1 MPATNL
7 SFASAAAGQNRDARN
22 GTRTDGRGS
31 NSGEWSRQG
40 RSTNGTLTFRRASTT
55 PSQSMSQS
63 NVPSEAVP
71 SSAVPSESHPV
82 PSQYSRDELL
92 SVYDHLDPGD
102 ASSLFVSGWNPGHL
116 NGNST
121 ATRGWGNRN
130 DTHVL
135 PQEPDLCWDAS
146 ASTIASN
153 LRDLTQEEREL
164 LASDINAAAKPPQ
177 QNVKDSGNQPGG
189 GAALNGRKTSVSQG
203 TGGNFSLASPT
214 SASRP
219 GTRRRETTDTNP
231 FSSGGG
237 LNSPLSARQPR
248 EEGGSFWG
256 RKNADVKE
264 TTFEEPE
271 DAPASATKPNPMM
284 PFSLMRNNST
294 TANSG
299 LGTAS
304 SIWGQAQNATTPGA
318 TTPSAIGGGGG
329 FGNFALP
336 GATSAIGEKRP
347 GNTRGESR
355 LAHLIPKDSS
365 DSMNARAA
373 EAATVSSWRARP
385 RTDTDPFGGEDN
397 LSGSAS
403 LGGAQDTSPPPQG
416 HRGSTFDTPVKGS
429 AGDFGMA
436 GLNIGRRPD
445 QDHEPLSPSETN
457 PYRSPPG
464 ERGEHEDAGE
474 RLHSHG
480 LGLGG
485 NEHIAGPFGGG
496 LPRGF
501 APAGFDGSD
510 RSQTSSVGAKAYPS
524 LGALGGWPTSATP
537 DRERNPNPFGNAF
550 GGSLGGSLFN
560 PMGDLHSPSLGNLN
574 GVFGPPSTTG
584 LAGSGS
590 IGRGS
595 KLGSLFPA
603 AMQSQMHA
611 HDNESLSDSMPD
623 IRQVN
628 PLGAIGRNAF
638 GDHSRETESPMRAGR
653 GFFADILNPEA
664 SRTPATSEP
673 HQGGVAAASQGQGF
687 PQGPGTPFSGAQA
700 SEPQSAQART
710 MVMPDRMRWVYL
722 DPQGQQQGPFTGLEM
737 NDWYKANF
745 FTPDLRVKKVE
756 DPEFEPLGQLIR
768 RIGNSREPFLVPQ
781 IGIPHGPA
789 TVPGP
794 FSSTSGVVQPP
805 LVGAFPS
812 FGRTLTAQEQN
823 DLERRKQEE
832 QYLMAQQRDLL
843 SNQQRLARA
852 QLQGHPGLHHHS
864 SAHSLQSQPSFGSIA
879 SPVTLPPQAPIGPI
893 GATNAFFGGHPAHQP
908 IGHGSTGL
916 DMFRE
921 DGLSTQERDLL
932 ANLQQRSNEVMN
944 GQQSQAP
951 IGEQSQESFRDRLP
965 RSNELLDDA
974 EGFRA
979 RLQEFEQYQA
989 ENGQVE
995 QQHGGAPTSG
1005 PADGSAAAQL
1015 TKAQSAAMEEMMAG
1029 QDDDEFANE
1038 ADNAAMNKQFQQA
1051 QAAEAMKNSGLPM
1064 PFPPPQSGTPLPAPA
1079 PQRVKSNLP
1088 EQYATSSRSDT
1099 PDITPSSAA
1108 AQPPPL
1114 APWAKDTS
1122 ESHRGPSLK
1131 EIQEAEAKKA
1141 AKAEEALAASRRAMA
1156 EQEAAREREKAA
1168 ALASGLP
1175 TTSTWGTASPVNL
1188 PSTGS
1193 PWAKPAAAPK
1203 GPAPGLAAPQQSSDK
1218 KKTLAEIQRE
1228 EEVRKQKA
1236 KETAAV
1242 QVGVPSAAGKRY
1254 ADLAS
1259 KPNAT
1264 SLPASA
1270 AASATSSPAAGWATV
1285 GAGGKVKIPTG
1296 PAASR
1301 SVSTTN
1307 LKPAVAAPAVAP
1319 KPIVKPAGVAAP
1331 SGRNEAMEEF
1341 KKWLNVQL
1349 TRGTTGILDMN
1360 EFIKSL
1366 MEMPLDIDI
1375 IAEIIYGNSKTMNGQ
1390 HFAMEFIRR
1399 KKLAE
1404 RGVVEKQTIDVP
1416 AQTGNTGGWN
1426 EVAKKSTKTEAS
1438 SEAAALP
1445 AGFKVVPGRKKGK
1458 K

>member
-7 SFASAAAGQNRDARN
+7 SFASAAAGQNRDSRN
-22 GTRTDGRGS
+22 GTRADGRGS

-40 RSTNGTLTFRRASTT
+40 RSINGTLTFRRSSTT

-71 SSAVPSESHPV
+71 SSTAPPESHV
-82 PSQYSRDELL
+82 PSQYSREQMLA
-92 SVYDHLDPGD
+92 VYDHLEPSGD
-102 ASSLFVSGWNPGHL
+102 ASSLFVSGWNPGHV

-153 LRDLTQEEREL
+153 LRDLTAEESDL
-164 LASDINAAAKPPQ
+164 LGSDINAAAKPPQ
-177 QNVKDSGNQPGG
+177 QNAKDGGNQVGG
-189 GAALNGRKTSVSQG
+189 GGLALNGRKTSVSQG

-231 FSSGGG
+231 FSGGGG
-237 LNSPLSARQPR
+237 LNSPLSARPPR
-248 EEGGSFWG
+248 DEGGPFWG
-256 RKNADVKE
+256 RKNTDVKE
-264 TTFEEPE
+264 TTTFEEPE
-271 DAPASATKPNPMM
+271 ERAASGAKPNPMM
-284 PFSLMRNNST
+284 PFGLMRNNST
-294 TANSG
+294 AANPA
-299 LGTAS
+299 LGATSA
-304 SIWGQAQNATTPGA
+304 IWGQAPQTATTPGA
-318 TTPSAIGGGGG
+318 STPSATIGGGG

-365 DSMNARAA
+365 DSINARAA
-373 EAATVSSWRARP
+373 EGAGASSWRARP
-385 RTDTDPFGGEDN
+385 RTDTDPFGGDDN

-416 HRGSTFDTPVKGS
+416 HRGSTFDTP
-429 AGDFGMA
+429 
-436 GLNIGRRPD
+436 
-445 QDHEPLSPSETN
+445 
-457 PYRSPPG
+457 PPG
-464 ERGEHEDAGE
+464 ERGEHDDAGD
-474 RLHSHG
+474 RHHGHG

-485 NEHIAGPFGGG
+485 NEHIAGPFGSG

-501 APAGFDGSD
+501 APGGGFDGSD
-510 RSQTSSVGAKAYPS
+510 RSQTSSVGAKGYPS
-524 LGALGGWPTSATP
+524 LGNLSGMGGWPTSAATP
-537 DRERNPNPFGNAF
+537 DRERNPFGSAF

-574 GVFGPPSTTG
+574 GVFGPPSATG

-603 AMQSQMHA
+603 AMQSQMQA
-611 HDNESLSDSMPD
+611 HDNESLSDSVPD
-623 IRQVN
+623 LRQVN

-638 GDHSRETESPMRAGR
+638 GDHSRDTESPMRGGR
-653 GFFADILNPEA
+653 GFFADMFNTEA

-673 HQGGVAAASQGQGF
+673 LQAAAAATSQGQGF
-687 PQGPGTPFSGAQA
+687 PQASGTPFSGAQP
-700 SEPQSAQART
+700 SEPPSAQART

-832 QYLMAQQRDLL
+832 QYLMAQQRDIL

-852 QLQGHPGLHHHS
+852 QLGGHPNLHHHS

-893 GATNAFFGGHPAHQP
+893 GATNAFLAGTRPTSPSA
-908 IGHGSTGL
+908 T
-916 DMFRE
+916 
-921 DGLSTQERDLL
+921 ERDLL
-932 ANLQQRSNEVMN
+932 ANLQQRSNEVLT
-944 GQQSQAP
+944 GQQSQPP

-965 RSNELLDDA
+965 RSSDLLEDD

-989 ENGQVE
+989 ENGQME
-995 QQHGGAPTSG
+995 QSHG
-1005 PADGSAAAQL
+1005 ADHPSGSADEEATAQL
-1015 TKAQSAAMEEMMAG
+1015 TESQSAAMEEMMAS
-1029 QDDDEFANE
+1029 QDDEQFSHE
-1038 ADNAAMNKQFQQA
+1038 AESAAMNKQFQQA

-1079 PQRVKSNLP
+1079 PQRIKSNLP
-1088 EQYATSSRSDT
+1088 EFYATSSRSET

-1114 APWAKDTS
+1114 APWAKETS

-1168 ALASGLP
+1168 ALATGLP
-1175 TTSTWGTASPVNL
+1175 TTSTWGTASPVNTS
-1188 PSTGS
+1188 STGT

-1203 GPAPGLAAPQQSSDK
+1203 GPAPGLATPQQGSDK

-1228 EEVRKQKA
+1228 EELRKQKA
-1236 KETAAV
+1236 KDTAV
-1242 QVGVPSAAGKRY
+1242 QVGVPAAGGKRY

-1270 AASATSSPAAGWATV
+1270 AASAASSPAAGWATV

-1301 SVSTTN
+1301 TASATNVKPVVAPVS
-1307 LKPAVAAPAVAP
+1307 VAAAAAAAP
-1319 KPIVKPAGVAAP
+1319 KPVMKSVGVTP
-1331 SGRNEAMEEF
+1331 SSGRNEAMEEF
-1341 KKWLNVQL
+1341 KKWLNIQL

-1360 EFIKSL
+1360 EFIKTL
-1366 MEMPLDIDI
+1366 LEMPLEADI

-1390 HFAMEFIRR
+1390 YFAAEFIRR

-1404 RGVVEKQTIDVP
+1404 KGVVEKQTIDVP
-1416 AQTGNTGGWN
+1416 AQSGNTGGWN
-1426 EVAKKSTKTEAS
+1426 EVAKKSTNKEPAG
-1438 SEAAALP
+1438 EAAALP

>member
-7 SFASAAAGQNRDARN
+7 SFASAAAGQNRDSRN

-40 RSTNGTLTFRRASTT
+40 RSTNGTLTFRRSSTT

-71 SSAVPSESHPV
+71 SSTAPPESHPV
-82 PSQYSRDELL
+82 PSQYSRERML
-92 SVYDHLDPGD
+92 SIYDHLEPVD
-102 ASSLFVSGWNPGHL
+102 ASSLFVQGWNPGHV

-146 ASTIASN
+146 GSTIASN
-153 LRDLTQEEREL
+153 LDHLTPEEKEL

-177 QNVKDSGNQPGG
+177 QNAKDGGNQAGG
-189 GAALNGRKTSVSQG
+189 GVALNGRKTSVSQG

-231 FSSGGG
+231 FSTGGG

-248 EEGGSFWG
+248 DDGGSFWA

-264 TTFEEPE
+264 STFEEPE
-271 DAPASATKPNPMM
+271 EPASSNKPNPTM

-294 TANSG
+294 TTNSG
-299 LGTAS
+299 LGATSA
-304 SIWGQAQNATTPGA
+304 IWGQAQSVATPGA
-318 TTPSAIGGGGG
+318 TTPSATIGGGGG

-373 EAATVSSWRARP
+373 DTASSWRARP

-403 LGGAQDTSPPPQG
+403 LGGAQDTSPPPQA
-416 HRGSTFDTPVKGS
+416 HRGGSTFDTP
-429 AGDFGMA
+429 
-436 GLNIGRRPD
+436 
-445 QDHEPLSPSETN
+445 
-457 PYRSPPG
+457 PPG
-464 ERGEHEDAGE
+464 ERGEHEDAGD
-474 RLHSHG
+474 RLHGHG

-485 NEHIAGPFGGG
+485 NEHMAGPFGGG

-501 APAGFDGSD
+501 APGGFDGSD
-510 RSQTSSVGAKAYPS
+510 RSQTSSVGANKAYPFS
-524 LGALGGWPTSATP
+524 GTLGGWPTSATP
-537 DRERNPNPFGNAF
+537 DRERNPFGSAF
-550 GGSLGGSLFN
+550 GGTLGGSLFN

-574 GVFGPPSTTG
+574 GVFGPPSATG

-590 IGRGS
+590 IGRAS
-595 KLGSLFPA
+595 KLGSLFPP
-603 AMQSQMHA
+603 AMQSQMQA
-611 HDNESLSDSMPD
+611 HDNESLSDSVPD
-623 IRQVN
+623 LRQVN

-653 GFFADILNPEA
+653 GFFADILNAEA

-673 HQGGVAAASQGQGF
+673 LQSGVAATSQGQGF
-687 PQGPGTPFSGAQA
+687 PQGSGTPFSGAQP
-700 SEPQSAQART
+700 SEPPSAQART

-794 FSSTSGVVQPP
+794 FSSTAGVVQPP

-832 QYLMAQQRDLL
+832 QYMMAQQRDIL
-843 SNQQRLARA
+843 STQQRMARQ
-852 QLQGHPGLHHHS
+852 QLGGHPGLHHHS
-864 SAHSLQSQPSFGSIA
+864 SAHSLQSQPSFGSMA
-879 SPVTLPPQAPIGPI
+879 SPAGAIPPQAPIGPI

-932 ANLQQRSNEVMN
+932 ANLQQRSNDVLT
-944 GQQSQAP
+944 GQQPQAP
-951 IGEQSQESFRDRLP
+951 IGEQSQESFRDHLP
-965 RSNELLDDA
+965 RSNELVDDA

-989 ENGQVE
+989 ENGQME
-995 QQHGGAPTSG
+995 QSHGSAPASG
-1005 PADGSAAAQL
+1005 PDDGSSGAQL
-1015 TKAQSAAMEEMMAG
+1015 NEAQSAAMEEMMAG
-1029 QDDDEFANE
+1029 QEDDQFANE
-1038 ADNAAMNKQFQQA
+1038 QESSKQFQQA
-1051 QAAEAMKNSGLPM
+1051 QAAEAMKN
-1064 PFPPPQSGTPLPAPA
+1064 T

-1088 EQYATSSRSDT
+1088 EQYATSSGSDT

-1141 AKAEEALAASRRAMA
+1141 AKVEEAQAASRRAMA

-1175 TTSTWGTASPVNL
+1175 TTSTWGTASPVHSS
-1188 PSTGS
+1188 ST
-1193 PWAKPAAAPK
+1193 AE
-1203 GPAPGLAAPQQSSDK
+1203 LRQ

-1236 KETAAV
+1236 KETSV
-1242 QVGVPSAAGKRY
+1242 QAGVTAAAGKRY

-1270 AASATSSPAAGWATV
+1270 AASAASSPAAGWATV

-1296 PAASR
+1296 PAATR

-1307 LKPAVAAPAVAP
+1307 VKPAAAPVAAP
-1319 KPIVKPAGVAAP
+1319 KPVVKPAGVTAP

-1341 KKWLNVQL
+1341 KKWLNIQL
-1349 TRGTTGILDMN
+1349 SRGTTGILDMN

-1366 MEMPLDIDI
+1366 LEMPLEADI

-1390 HFAMEFIRR
+1390 HFAVEFIRR

-1416 AQTGNTGGWN
+1416 AQSGNAGGWN
-1426 EVAKKSTKTEAS
+1426 EVAKKSTKTEAT

>member
-1 MPATNL
+1 M
-7 SFASAAAGQNRDARN
+7 
-22 GTRTDGRGS
+22 
-31 NSGEWSRQG
+31 
-40 RSTNGTLTFRRASTT
+40 
-55 PSQSMSQS
+55 
-63 NVPSEAVP
+63 
-71 SSAVPSESHPV
+71 
-82 PSQYSRDELL
+82 
-92 SVYDHLDPGD
+92 
-102 ASSLFVSGWNPGHL
+102 
-116 NGNST
+116 
-121 ATRGWGNRN
+121 
-130 DTHVL
+130 
-135 PQEPDLCWDAS
+135 
-146 ASTIASN
+146 
-153 LRDLTQEEREL
+153 
-164 LASDINAAAKPPQ
+164 
-177 QNVKDSGNQPGG
+177 
-189 GAALNGRKTSVSQG
+189 
-203 TGGNFSLASPT
+203 
-214 SASRP
+214 
-219 GTRRRETTDTNP
+219 
-231 FSSGGG
+231 
-237 LNSPLSARQPR
+237 
-248 EEGGSFWG
+248 
-256 RKNADVKE
+256 
-264 TTFEEPE
+264 
-271 DAPASATKPNPMM
+271 
-284 PFSLMRNNST
+284 
-294 TANSG
+294 
-299 LGTAS
+299 
-304 SIWGQAQNATTPGA
+304 
-318 TTPSAIGGGGG
+318 
-329 FGNFALP
+329 
-336 GATSAIGEKRP
+336 
-347 GNTRGESR
+347 
-355 LAHLIPKDSS
+355 
-365 DSMNARAA
+365 
-373 EAATVSSWRARP
+373 
-385 RTDTDPFGGEDN
+385 
-397 LSGSAS
+397 
-403 LGGAQDTSPPPQG
+403 
-416 HRGSTFDTPVKGS
+416 
-429 AGDFGMA
+429 
-436 GLNIGRRPD
+436 
-445 QDHEPLSPSETN
+445 
-457 PYRSPPG
+457 
-464 ERGEHEDAGE
+464 
-474 RLHSHG
+474 
-480 LGLGG
+480 
-485 NEHIAGPFGGG
+485 AGPFGGG

-501 APAGFDGSD
+501 APGGFDGSD
-510 RSQTSSVGAKAYPS
+510 RSQTSSVGAKAYPFS
-524 LGALGGWPTSATP
+524 GALGGWPTSATP
-537 DRERNPNPFGNAF
+537 DRERNPFGSAF
-550 GGSLGGSLFN
+550 GGTLGGSLFN

-590 IGRGS
+590 IGRAS
-595 KLGSLFPA
+595 KLGSLFPP
-603 AMQSQMHA
+603 AMQSQMQG
-611 HDNESLSDSMPD
+611 HDNESLSDSVPD
-623 IRQVN
+623 LRQVN

-653 GFFADILNPEA
+653 GFFADILNAEA

-673 HQGGVAAASQGQGF
+673 LQSGVAATSQGQGF
-687 PQGPGTPFSGAQA
+687 PQGSGTPFSGAQP
-700 SEPQSAQART
+700 SEPPSAQART

-794 FSSTSGVVQPP
+794 FSSTAGVVQPP

-832 QYLMAQQRDLL
+832 QYMMAQQRDILSTQQLGGVIPASTIIPAPTASKASQVSVAWPLL
-843 SNQQRLARA
+843 LARS
-852 QLQGHPGLHHHS
+852 PS
-864 SAHSLQSQPSFGSIA
+864 SSHRSYRRYQC
-879 SPVTLPPQAPIGPI
+879 
-893 GATNAFFGGHPAHQP
+893 FFGGHPAHQP
-908 IGHGSTGL
+908 IGHGSTGI

-932 ANLQQRSNEVMN
+932 ANLQQRSNEVLT

-989 ENGQVE
+989 ENGQME
-995 QQHGGAPTSG
+995 QSHGSAPASG
-1005 PADGSAAAQL
+1005 PDDGSSGAQL
-1015 TKAQSAAMEEMMAG
+1015 NEAQSAEETMAG
-1029 QDDDEFANE
+1029 QGDDQFANE
-1038 ADNAAMNKQFQQA
+1038 TESVAMNKQFQQA
-1051 QAAEAMKNSGLPM
+1051 QAAEAMKN
-1064 PFPPPQSGTPLPAPA
+1064 T

-1088 EQYATSSRSDT
+1088 EQYATSSGSDT

-1141 AKAEEALAASRRAMA
+1141 AKAEEAQAATRRAMA

-1175 TTSTWGTASPVNL
+1175 TTSTWGTASPVQ
-1188 PSTGS
+1188 SSATGT

-1203 GPAPGLAAPQQSSDK
+1203 GPAPGSATPQQSSDK

-1236 KETAAV
+1236 KETSVQTGVAA
-1242 QVGVPSAAGKRY
+1242 AAGKRY

-1296 PAASR
+1296 PAATR

-1307 LKPAVAAPAVAP
+1307 VKPVAAPVAAP
-1319 KPIVKPAGVAAP
+1319 KPVVKPAGVAAP

-1341 KKWLNVQL
+1341 KKWLNIQL
-1349 TRGTTGILDMN
+1349 SRGTTGILDMN

-1366 MEMPLDIDI
+1366 LEMPLEADI

-1390 HFAMEFIRR
+1390 HFAVEFIRR

-1416 AQTGNTGGWN
+1416 AQSGNAGGWN
-1426 EVAKKSTKTEAS
+1426 EVAKKSTKTEAP